1 MISRRI
7 VEAVTVSSLLSLFV
21 AGAVAA
27 GSGPDQPAVGTRS
40 APPAAMMA
48 QATPSSVPADIKPM
62 TLRAA
67 EQLPPTGLASE
78 ELKWF
83 AEQISQRTGGKV
95 KIQFF
100 WSESLAKATDII
112 PALNSGVADIG
123 SVPSTYDPS
132 RTADWT
138 VVDMPNNA
146 TDYWCGI
153 KAAFELYDTDPG
165 LKAEFA
171 KNGIKPLVSYASG
184 NFHVMT
190 KEPVKSLAELK
201 GKRLRVYGGAQLAWL
216 RNVGVNAIFMN
227 YSDIYEAVQRGTVDG
242 ALATLY
248 LTQAFKHYEVAQH
261 MTLMQHG
268 FVVGAPQMSINLRV
282 WNTFPDSLKQIFREV
297 GEAHNQKFAKDLIE
311 LEGKLIDQ
319 FKGKGMHFYT
329 FSDQDNKVLDD
340 AAQKAGAEWIKQM
353 SDRGA
358 PAQQTWDNLQKLN
371 TQCMD
376 EVRAHG
382 YPWARK

>member
-7 VEAVTVSSLLSLFV
+7 VEVVVVSSLVGLFV
-21 AGAVAA
+21 AGAPARDL
-27 GSGPDQPAVGTRS
+27 GPDRPAAATRP
-40 APPAAMMA
+40 APPATMTA
-48 QATPSSVPADIKPM
+48 QAASSPVPADIKPM

-83 AEQISQRTGGKV
+83 AEQISERTGGKV

-100 WSESLAKATDII
+100 WSESLAKAADMI

-138 VVDMPNNA
+138 IVDMPNNA

-153 KAAFELYDTDPG
+153 KAAFDLYDTDPG

-184 NFHVMT
+184 NFHFLT
-190 KEPVKSLAELK
+190 KAPVKSLADLK

-227 YSDIYEAVQRGTVDG
+227 YADIYEAVQRGTVDG

-248 LTQAFKHYEVAQH
+248 LTQAFKHYEVASN

-282 WNTFPDSLKQIFREV
+282 WNTFPDSLKTIFREV
-297 GEAHNQKFAKDLIE
+297 GEAHNQKFAKDLME
-311 LEGKLIDQ
+311 LEGKLVDQ
-319 FKGKGMHFYT
+319 FKAKGMTFYKL
-329 FSDQDNKVLDD
+329 SDQDNKILDE
-340 AAQKAGAEWIKQM
+340 AAQKANAEWIKQM

-371 TQCMD
+371 KQCMD
-376 EVRAHG
+376 DVRAHG